1 MTIVS
6 PIKEKSMMSTEFDLR
21 LQSPEWEEGGPKS
34 WNWFKIK
41 GWKSRTPEY
50 ILVFEYANNRLV
62 WFTCDV
68 GEVENSPQ
76 GGEEAGIGGADLD
89 NAYQLLEYQ
98 TCKDWRRLSLILKGN

>member
-1 MTIVS
+1 
-6 PIKEKSMMSTEFDLR
+6 MSTEFDLR

-62 WFTCDV
+62 WFTWDV

-76 GGEEAGIGGADLD
+76 GGEEPGIGGADLEKEVSVWLNSD
-89 NAYQLLEYQ
+89 DGEVSNK
-98 TCKDWRRLSLILKGN
+98 CDDGDG